1 MDTALKIR
9 KHLTPPSGIRAA
21 YGSQEMRREIRRE
34 VSERVTLRDSADSA
48 DSAAGTDRPGTFEGW
63 TLNVSRGG
71 VRVIVEREVMLG
83 EVFDVTVGVAD
94 ESPLARQGR
103 VVWLQEEADGFIVG
117 LAFIASSASAASRGL
132 TQ

>member
-34 VSERVTLRDSADSA
+34 VSERVTLCDTAD
-48 DSAAGTDRPGTFEGW
+48 RRGTFEGW

-117 LAFIASSASAASRGL
+117 LAFLSTASAASRAL